1 MRIEIEKIK
10 QISIIIFFGVLS
22 WCVWDLTQHTKQ
34 ATNQLVEQV
43 KLARQDT
50 VTLATD
56 TRNQLIGQVVD
67 LRTDTFDFL
76 HTVNRNLNTR
86 LISLES
92 NTFARIDSIES
103 KTFDQVTLV
112 TKNVDQ
118 LNSNMAG
125 LIDAYRKPADS
136 INQLIQ
142 ANDIYF
148 NCSRN
153 AMCWSNQTASTLRQI
168 ERSTTAVAN
177 SMQRIDKS
185 TPVIVSSLEQFSNSF
200 AQNAPQILNNTNDI
214 TKNVSRLTKPRWYD
228 RLIGWGVNG
237 SLVYYNIN
245 RR

>member
-1 MRIEIEKIK
+1 MRIKVETLK
-10 QISIIIFFGVLS
+10 QISITVFFGVLS
-22 WCVWDLTQHTKQ
+22 WCVWDLTQHIKQ
-34 ATNQLVEQV
+34 TADQLVEEVQ
-43 KLARQDT
+43 LAHADT
-50 VTLATD
+50 VDLVTD
-56 TRNQLIGQVVD
+56 TRNQLLGQIVN
-67 LRTDTFDFL
+67 LRTDTFGFL

-86 LISLES
+86 LTSLES

-103 KTFDQVTLV
+103 RTFDQVTHM

-118 LNSNMAG
+118 MNNNVAG
-125 LIDAYRKPADS
+125 LIDAYRKPAES
-136 INQLIQ
+136 LNQLIQ

-153 AMCWSNQTASTLRQI
+153 SMCWSNQTASTLRQI

-185 TPVIVSSLEQFSNSF
+185 TPVIVTSLEQFSNSF